1 MQKVFEEFVEEN
13 PEGMPKFDRTHI
25 LVQLSQLGDERY
37 VSRSQARRICLGLEK
52 FKHVVLDFKDI
63 STVGQGF
70 VDEVFRVFQS
80 KHPGIKITYTNA
92 NDDVRFMIERSL
104 PALEEEK

>member
-1 MQKVFEEFVEEN
+1 M
-13 PEGMPKFDRTHI
+13 
-25 LVQLSQLGDERY
+25 LSKLGDERY

-52 FKHVVLDFKDI
+52 FKHVILDFKDI

-80 KHPGIKITYTNA
+80 KYPKIKIEYTKA
-92 NDDVRFMIERSL
+92 NDDVQFMIKRTL
-104 PALEEEK
+104 